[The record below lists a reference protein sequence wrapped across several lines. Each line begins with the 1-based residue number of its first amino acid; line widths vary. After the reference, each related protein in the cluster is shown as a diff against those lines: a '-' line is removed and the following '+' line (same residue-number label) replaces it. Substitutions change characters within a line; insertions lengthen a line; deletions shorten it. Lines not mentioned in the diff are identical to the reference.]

1 MPNWV
6 EGKLKVRGKPEDIG
20 KWATECLH
28 CYITRWIGNEPQ
40 TEIAEK
46 AIRFEHEPSGDE
58 MYLNVDRTAYIEGTE
73 RNFIEEGFYNNLCK
87 EDGKS
92 TLVVRMKAAWGI
104 EVGPYIEMSKS
115 TIWTS
120 ECTDMSAGWSSTKK
134 SKSSKARQ
142 QSIEKL
148 SLKTTAGNARTRC
161 WAADERRK
169 P

>member
-104 EVGPYIEMSKS
+104 EVGPYIEMSKKYNLDFRVYGY
-115 TIWTS
+115 
-120 ECTDMSAGWSSTKK
+120 ECGMEFN
-134 SKSSKARQ
+134 Q
-142 QSIEKL
+142 EIEIIKGE
-148 SLKTTAGNARTRC
+148 TTVNREIEFEDYC
-161 WAADERRK
+161 WER
-169 P
+169 PDPMLGG